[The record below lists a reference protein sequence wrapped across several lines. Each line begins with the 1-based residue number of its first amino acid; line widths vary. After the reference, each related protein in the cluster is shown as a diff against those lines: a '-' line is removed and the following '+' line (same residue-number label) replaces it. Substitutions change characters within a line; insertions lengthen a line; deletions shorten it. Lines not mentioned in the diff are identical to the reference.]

1 MRIWEW
7 TWGIW
12 LALVFVSFGVLE
24 GLGLSQKINESLSD
38 TTWRW
43 FDIVGG
49 QPISQ
54 WTLPH
59 LLAFVVLLALAI
71 VLVLHLGLGLF
82 R

>member
-1 MRIWEW
+1 MKWADIWLV
-7 TWGIW
+7 W

-24 GLGLSQKINESLSD
+24 GIALSITRKDTLSD
-38 TTWRW
+38 TTWKW
-43 FDIVGG
+43 FNVIPG
-49 QPISQ
+49 QSVFD

-59 LLAFVVLLALAI
+59 LIAVIVLLALAI